1 MSDRPILLYPVT
13 EPTKP
18 QCPSTSP
25 ADPLTRCVVE
35 EGHGTLLDDI
45 AHNFWGSGPYTPT
58 VPAPNATQY
67 RIHGKGEPV
76 IVVTSSFL
84 EGIGLA
90 EGWVWL
96 LTAEGTKGGYQA
108 AHRDWL
114 VPVLTTHDMRTV
126 SGGVTLRH
134 GVVKDW
140 VEDDQRWEIPTV
152 DIELSRGGIVLRLRR
167 ADITEIRHVLGKML
181 AEMPPDPLM
190 PG

>member
-1 MSDRPILLYPVT
+1 M
-13 EPTKP
+13 
-18 QCPSTSP
+18 
-25 ADPLTRCVVE
+25 ADT
-35 EGHGTLLDDI
+35 
-45 AHNFWGSGPYTPT
+45 
-58 VPAPNATQY
+58 APNASRY

-76 IVVTSSFL
+76 IIVEHDYMNQHLNSVDL
-84 EGIGLA
+84 D

-96 LTAEGTKGGYQA
+96 RRVDADQSSIFQA

-114 VPVLTTHDMRTV
+114 VPVLTDHDIRTI

-140 VEDDQRWEIPTV
+140 VEQDQPWEIPTV

-167 ADITEIRHVLGKML
+167 ADITEIRHVLGRML

>member
-1 MSDRPILLYPVT
+1 MKDEIAPDATRYRIRGEGPPVIIVT
-13 EPTKP
+13 
-18 QCPSTSP
+18 ST
-25 ADPLTRCVVE
+25 
-35 EGHGTLLDDI
+35 HLDD
-45 AHNFWGSGPYTPT
+45 
-58 VPAPNATQY
+58 V
-67 RIHGKGEPV
+67 E
-76 IVVTSSFL
+76 
-84 EGIGLA
+84 LA
-90 EGWVWL
+90 EDWVWL
-96 LTAEGTKGGYQA
+96 IDTAAGAEGGFLA

-140 VEDDQRWEIPTV
+140 IEQGQPWEIPV
-152 DIELSRGGIVLRLRR
+152 VEIDGRWGNLRLRR